1 MNIVPLHK
9 DWLMIGTAGGILLFD
24 VKGGHFMSDTL
35 STALHLLKPSTLV
48 RQGDCVY
55 IGTESGVYTY
65 SLQDGT
71 LKKLVELPTKARIH
85 GILCQMFNRIWIA
98 TEGSGLYMYDIKAK
112 KLKNYRYED
121 KTSGLNS
128 NYVRSLALD
137 QENRLWVGTYS
148 GLNIYKEGKDC
159 FSSMESSMTQVGTLS
174 QNSVRC
180 IFRDSQGGMWL
191 GTYWGGLSYYH
202 SLCNRFQQIKHIPFY
217 NSLSDNV
224 VSCIVEDKMNN
235 LWIGTS
241 DGGLNF
247 YDNITKSY
255 KNYLFNPD
263 TSEGV
268 PFKDIKTVYV
278 DESTDKVYVGAHAG
292 GMMILNRKT
301 EKKEFYN
308 QQNSNLPSNN
318 IYSIISDEGEGLW
331 IASLEHFIYFDIAQK
346 CFTVIDK
353 DVKGRPIQKYNR
365 LLFRDSKRRIWAGG
379 EMGLSVYNQIDKSLL
394 TNTDFHIP
402 TVLEQSFVN
411 CIYESASS
419 YIWIGTCN
427 GLFALREGD
436 QEPLQYTTDNGLP
449 SNVIYGILEDSYG
462 RLWVSTNQGL
472 SCFNPDNRKLRNFTI
487 VDGLQSNQFNARSY
501 CRISKGNMLFGGING
516 ITSFR
521 PETLIDN
528 PYTPKPIINKLFVF
542 NKEVL
547 PNDDTGILKENI
559 ESVDH
564 IILKSSQN
572 SFSISFVV
580 SNFIAGKHNTF
591 AYKLEGYNEEW
602 YKQGDISP
610 VSYSNLPAG
619 NYRFLLK
626 AANNDGKWSKDMA
639 VLHIKVLP
647 VWYCTWWALSI
658 FALSLILLVF
668 VIFRFF
674 WLRKSMQTEIRMERL
689 DKEKRE
695 EINQM
700 KIRFY
705 VNISHELRTPLT
717 LIVAPLQELLSSIS
731 GHWEREKLLYIQR
744 NTKRLLHLV
753 NQLMDFRRAELGIF
767 ELKPVYGNAYRRVLN
782 NFLNYENLAK
792 RKDIDYNF
800 YSELQDE
807 DVLFDGTYLDL
818 IVNNLLSNAF
828 KYTGEG
834 ESVSVKLY
842 KENKNVILQITDT
855 GVGIPEDKQQKIF
868 ERFYQIENGHEGSG
882 IGLSLVQR
890 LVELHHGQITLVSE
904 VGKGSTFSIYIPQD
918 KSAYSTE
925 ELLGSSGESDE
936 QRVYSTNAHDVYVDD
951 IEIVEEATDKKEGS
965 KHGTILIVE
974 DNEELRQYLSNGLSS
989 QFNLIEA
996 ENGQKALDL
1005 LKDNDVD
1012 LILSDV
1018 MMPVMDGVKLCKLV
1032 KQNLRTCHIPVYL
1045 LSAKVD
1051 IKYQLKGLQVGADD
1065 YIPKP
1070 FSMEVLVA
1078 KILNMLRTRYRIFE
1092 RYSNT
1097 IEVEPEKITTNAMD
1111 EEVLKKAIAIVEKNM
1126 SNVEFSTE
1134 QFASEMNMSRS
1145 NLHLKLKAITG
1156 KSAIDFIHR
1165 IRFNRACQLLKE
1177 GKYTIS
1183 EISFMVG
1190 YNTPSY
1196 FAARFKKY
1204 IGCLPTEYG
1213 KK

>member
-1 MNIVPLHK
+1 
-9 DWLMIGTAGGILLFD
+9 
-24 VKGGHFMSDTL
+24 
-35 STALHLLKPSTLV
+35 
-48 RQGDCVY
+48 
-55 IGTESGVYTY
+55 
-65 SLQDGT
+65 
-71 LKKLVELPTKARIH
+71 
-85 GILCQMFNRIWIA
+85 
-98 TEGSGLYMYDIKAK
+98 MYDIKAK

-121 KTSGLNS
+121 KASGLNS

-137 QENRLWVGTYS
+137 QENRLWVGTYN

-159 FSSMESSMTQVGTLS
+159 FSSMESSITQAGTLS

-191 GTYWGGLSYYH
+191 GTYWGGLNYYH

-224 VSCIVEDKMNN
+224 VSCIVEDKKNN

-247 YDNITKSY
+247 YDNITKTY

-278 DESTDKVYVGAHAG
+278 DESADKVYVGAHAG
-292 GMMILNRKT
+292 GMMILNRRT
-301 EKKEFYN
+301 GKKEFYN

-331 IASLEHFIYFDIAQK
+331 VASLEHFIYFDIARK
-346 CFTVIDK
+346 RFTVIDK

-411 CIYESASS
+411 CIYESASG
-419 YIWIGTCN
+419 YIWIGTRN

-436 QEPLQYTTDNGLP
+436 KEPLQYTTDNGLP

-487 VDGLQSNQFNARSY
+487 VDGLQSNQFNTGAY
-501 CRISKGNMLFGGING
+501 CRVSNGHMLFGGING

-528 PYTPKPIINKLFVF
+528 PYTPKPVINKLFVF
-542 NKEVL
+542 NEEVL
-547 PNDDTGILKENI
+547 PNDETGILKENI
-559 ESVDH
+559 EGVDH

-580 SNFIAGKHNTF
+580 SNYIAGKHNTF

-658 FALSLILLVF
+658 FALFFVLLAF
-668 VIFRFF
+668 IIFRFF

-695 EINQM
+695 EISQM

-717 LIVAPLQELLSSIS
+717 LIVAPLQELLSNVT

-753 NQLMDFRRAELGIF
+753 NQLMDYRRAELGIF
-767 ELKPVYGNAYRRVLN
+767 ELKPVYANIYKRVLN
-782 NFLNYENLAK
+782 TFLNYESLAK

-828 KYTGEG
+828 KYTGDG

-842 KENKNVILQITDT
+842 KENKNVVLQVIDT

-904 VGKGSTFSIYIPQD
+904 VGEGSTFSIYIPQD
-918 KSAYSTE
+918 KSVYSVD
-925 ELLGSSGESDE
+925 ELLGSSGELE
-936 QRVYSTNAHDVYVDD
+936 GQRVYSTNAHDMYVDD
-951 IEIVEEATDKKEGS
+951 VEFVEVEINEKEEGS
-965 KHGTILIVE
+965 KHGTILIAE
-974 DNEELRQYLSNGLSS
+974 DNEELRQYLSNGLSA

-996 ENGQKALDL
+996 ENGQQALDL

-1018 MMPVMDGVKLCKLV
+1018 MMPVMDGIKLCKSV

-1051 IKYQLKGLQVGADD
+1051 VKYQLKGLQVGADD

-1070 FSMEVLVA
+1070 FSMEVLIA

-1092 RYSNT
+1092 HFSNT
-1097 IEVEPEKITTNAMD
+1097 AEIEPDKITSNAMD
-1111 EEVLKKAIAIVEKNM
+1111 EEMLKKAIAIVEKNI

-1156 KSAIDFIHR
+1156 KSAIDFIHK

-1177 GKYTIS
+1177 GKYTVS

-1204 IGCLPTEYG
+1204 MGCLPTEYG

>member
-1 MNIVPLHK
+1 MKMLRLLLTLCGMLFTGIGFADEIDGMRFMHIGLEDGLSHSTILGINQDKEGNLWFATYDGLNKYDGYNFTVYRHQYKNPKSIANDITRCVVIDDDNRIWIGTRDGLSLYNRRQNEFSNFYYKKEGQNVAVMNIVPLHK

-35 STALHLLKPSTLV
+35 STALHLLNPSTLV

-159 FSSMESSMTQVGTLS
+159 FSSMESSITQVGTLS

-1051 IKYQLKGLQVGADD
+1051 
-1065 YIPKP
+1065 
-1070 FSMEVLVA
+1070 
-1078 KILNMLRTRYRIFE
+1078 
-1092 RYSNT
+1092 
-1097 IEVEPEKITTNAMD
+1097 
-1111 EEVLKKAIAIVEKNM
+1111 
-1126 SNVEFSTE
+1126 
-1134 QFASEMNMSRS
+1134 
-1145 NLHLKLKAITG
+1145 H
-1156 KSAIDFIHR
+1156 
-1165 IRFNRACQLLKE
+1165 
-1177 GKYTIS
+1177 
-1183 EISFMVG
+1183 
-1190 YNTPSY
+1190 
-1196 FAARFKKY
+1196 
-1204 IGCLPTEYG
+1204 
-1213 KK
+1213 

>member
-1 MNIVPLHK
+1 MKMLRLLLTLCGMLFTGIGFADEIDGMRFMHIGLEDGLSHSTILGINQDKEGNLWFATYDGLNKYDGYNFTVYRHQYKNPKSIANDITRCVVIDDDNRIWIGTRDGLSLYNRRQNEFSNFYYKKEGQNVAVMNIVPLHK

-35 STALHLLKPSTLV
+35 STALHLLNPSTLV

-159 FSSMESSMTQVGTLS
+159 FSSMESSITQVGTLS

-1051 IKYQLKGLQVGADD
+1051 IKYQLN
-1065 YIPKP
+1065 
-1070 FSMEVLVA
+1070 
-1078 KILNMLRTRYRIFE
+1078 LN
-1092 RYSNT
+1092 
-1097 IEVEPEKITTNAMD
+1097 
-1111 EEVLKKAIAIVEKNM
+1111 
-1126 SNVEFSTE
+1126 
-1134 QFASEMNMSRS
+1134 
-1145 NLHLKLKAITG
+1145 
-1156 KSAIDFIHR
+1156 SAT
-1165 IRFNRACQLLKE
+1165 LL
-1177 GKYTIS
+1177 
-1183 EISFMVG
+1183 
-1190 YNTPSY
+1190 
-1196 FAARFKKY
+1196 
-1204 IGCLPTEYG
+1204 
-1213 KK
+1213 

>member
-1 MNIVPLHK
+1 MVQYRLNIE
-9 DWLMIGTAGGILLFD
+9 
-24 VKGGHFMSDTL
+24 
-35 STALHLLKPSTLV
+35 
-48 RQGDCVY
+48 
-55 IGTESGVYTY
+55 TESRIRWKVYVRFGGEHLEIAHVHMIRRRVL
-65 SLQDGT
+65 SL
-71 LKKLVELPTKARIH
+71 H
-85 GILCQMFNRIWIA
+85 
-98 TEGSGLYMYDIKAK
+98 IKAK

-159 FSSMESSMTQVGTLS
+159 FSSMESSITQVGTLS